1 MKSIFPALI
10 SFPMPKRVESPSSIN
25 TFKQCQR
32 KYYYQYIEK
41 LPTLPNIH
49 QLRGNVAHATLEK
62 FYELDHSTL
71 TSTLTENNYAQQ
83 FRTRIQTLFVNNWL
97 HYLPQI
103 KVLKLHPDQERF
115 YFEETMLMLMNW
127 VNQFIG
133 SFEKVQKEKD
143 ISLPEIFQQLTPVRE
158 QKFVSAT
165 YSVQGFIDAIHQ
177 VEDEVHIIDY
187 KTNASFELKDGI
199 MLQLAIYSLLYQEKH
214 GTRPSKVGIF
224 FLRHKLRL
232 MDVDEELLE
241 LAKKEIQLIH
251 AHTAQSA
258 ALEHYPRSPG
268 PLCKW
273 STGQCD
279 FFETCKPFEQQNGKN
294 SKEKPSS
301 SIFG

>member
-1 MKSIFPALI
+1 
-10 SFPMPKRVESPSSIN
+10 MPKRVESPSSIN

-32 KYYYQYIEK
+32 KYYYQYIEG

-97 HYLPQI
+97 HALPQI
-103 KVLKLHPDQERF
+103 KELHLHPDQERF

-127 VNQFIG
+127 VNQFIDTMNTTIQ
-133 SFEKVQKEKD
+133 SQSLSVQQA
-143 ISLPEIFQQLTPVRE
+143 FQQLTPVRE
-158 QKFVSAT
+158 QRLVSDN

-214 GTRPSKVGIF
+214 GKPPSKVGIF
-224 FLRHKLRL
+224 FLRHKLKL
-232 MDVDEELLE
+232 MAVDEELLE

-258 ALEHYPRSPG
+258 ALEHYPRIPG

-279 FFETCKPFEQQNGKN
+279 FFEICKPFESRN
-294 SKEKPSS
+294 SS
-301 SIFG
+301 